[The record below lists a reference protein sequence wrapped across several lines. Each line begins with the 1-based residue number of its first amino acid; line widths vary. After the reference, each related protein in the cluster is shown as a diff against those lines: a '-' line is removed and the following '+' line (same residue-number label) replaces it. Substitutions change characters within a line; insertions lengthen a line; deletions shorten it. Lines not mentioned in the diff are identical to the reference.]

1 MLYFLVSEQ
10 QKCTNSATE
19 SSNGGFNQQQTY
31 LLSNAAVDIERSPIA
46 HNRQI
51 PQQAPV
57 SQNSTSNDVRK
68 IPPTNRSPNPQR
80 NSFSYG
86 TNVTGSLAKSSKTG
100 NVGAVPSNSS
110 SMAARANK
118 TTDAE
123 YLQPYDEVEFHIPNG
138 SNKNNNG
145 KNGEGAAKVIRKTQ
159 PAATKNFTMAATNY
173 SGEPQTY
180 FL

>member
-1 MLYFLVSEQ
+1 MFYFLVSEQ

-31 LLSNAAVDIERSPIA
+31 LLSSAAVGIERSPIA

-51 PQQAPV
+51 SQQALV

-68 IPPTNRSPNPQR
+68 ISPTNRSPNPQR

-86 TNVTGSLAKSSKTG
+86 SNVTGSLAKSSKSG
-100 NVGAVPSNSS
+100 NAGAVPANSS
-110 SMAARANK
+110 STRANK
-118 TTDAE
+118 ATDAE

-145 KNGEGAAKVIRKTQ
+145 KNGEGAAKVIRKT
-159 PAATKNFTMAATNY
+159 
-173 SGEPQTY
+173 
-180 FL
+180 